1 MTLRELFESKL
12 VELKM
17 SPSNIRA
24 LAAQIQA
31 TVGIEFEM
39 IVKGYRS
46 DNDGSEQPARSFDDI
61 EDFFGDE
68 NSSRTLNRVIT
79 SLTEKYASWV
89 RDEVQN
95 EWDSAQGEQWFVEW
109 LEENVQDS
117 YIIGA
122 LNLEPGEPINYQDF
136 AEHCRTEDTYWYDQ
150 AFVEYAEYQQDRNH
164 KLSQAKFLEE
174 HNLDTMG
181 AVYEQ
186 YQQSFLAMPSDIDQ
200 ETYDRVASSVE
211 SLLDKKTVAS
221 DQYHGA
227 GRGPGTYIVEPDSSI
242 SPDNEYQDLAV
253 EIVGPPQSVTEA
265 LADYRKIRSWAI
277 FRDHYTNSSTG
288 LHINI
293 SIPGYRED
301 RIDYLKLLLLSGDEH
316 ILKQFGRQHSS
327 YASNALK
334 RIKNNIEAIQ
344 DPTKSVAELKLNL
357 DELAKKYTKQYMGQS
372 HLSVVIKLNRI
383 EVRSPGGNWLKFDP
397 DIIENTVYRYIVALD
412 AAMNPA
418 KYREDYL
425 KKLYQVLD
433 PGMEPVHQQVFKFY
447 AGAISKSE
455 FKQLM
460 QIKYKSGLA
469 KPAHP
474 VTETEMV
481 AELFDRPL
489 VHSPLKW
496 DGANRVAWFYV
507 DDMTYVFLAKDQ
519 STWNIE
525 FFLVNSQP
533 DAETMAKYPWGINAW
548 RQIKPKLEEFGTTA
562 MTQTGNSF
570 KVISTVVDLFI
581 MFLSE
586 EHPKEIQFSA
596 KTQEKGRIKLY
607 RRLASQAA
615 TEFNYRAQEYQGKR
629 LITWKLIRL

>member
-1 MTLRELFESKL
+1 MNLRELFEPNL
-12 VELKM
+12 TELNM
-17 SPSNIRA
+17 SPTNLRS
-24 LAAQIQA
+24 LAAKTRA

-39 IVKGYRS
+39 IVKGYHS
-46 DNDGSEQPARSFDDI
+46 ANDGSKQPARSFDDI
-61 EDFFGDE
+61 EEFFSDA
-68 NSSRTLNRVIT
+68 NSSRTMNRVMA
-79 SLTEKYASWV
+79 SLTEEYDSWV

-95 EWDSAQGEQWFVEW
+95 EWDSVQGEQWFVDW

-117 YIIGA
+117 YIINA
-122 LNLEPGEPINYQDF
+122 LNLEPGDSINYQDF
-136 AEHCRTEDTYWYDQ
+136 AEHCRTADSYWYNQ
-150 AFVEYAEYQQDRNH
+150 GFEEYVEYQHHNPN
-164 KLSQAKFLEE
+164 LSQAKFLKE

-200 ETYDRVASSVE
+200 ETYDLVASSVE

-227 GRGPGTYIVEPDSSI
+227 ERESDTYIVEPDSSI

-277 FRDHYTNSSTG
+277 LRDHYTNSSTG

-316 ILKQFGRQHSS
+316 ILKQFGRQNSE
-327 YASNALK
+327 YAQNALE
-334 RIKNNIEAIQ
+334 RIKDNIEANQ

-357 DELAKKYTKQYMGQS
+357 DELAKKYTKQYMGRA

-433 PGMEPVHQQVFKFY
+433 PGIEPVHQQVFKFY
-447 AGAISKSE
+447 AGAISKPE

-460 QIKYKSGLA
+460 QIKYKTGLT
-469 KPAHP
+469 KPAQP
-474 VTETEMV
+474 GT
-481 AELFDRPL
+481 P
-489 VHSPLKW
+489 
-496 DGANRVAWFYV
+496 G
-507 DDMTYVFLAKDQ
+507 Q
-519 STWNIE
+519 S
-525 FFLVNSQP
+525 
-533 DAETMAKYPWGINAW
+533 
-548 RQIKPKLEEFGTTA
+548 
-562 MTQTGNSF
+562 QTP
-570 KVISTVVDLFI
+570 
-581 MFLSE
+581 E
-586 EHPKEIQFSA
+586 Q
-596 KTQEKGRIKLY
+596 
-607 RRLASQAA
+607 
-615 TEFNYRAQEYQGKR
+615 
-629 LITWKLIRL
+629 

>member
-1 MTLRELFESKL
+1 MNLRELFESKL

-24 LAAQIQA
+24 LAAQTQA

-39 IVKGYRS
+39 IVKGYHS
-46 DNDGSEQPARSFDDI
+46 ANDSSKQPARSFDDI
-61 EDFFGDE
+61 EEFFSDA
-68 NSSRTLNRVIT
+68 NSSRTMNRVMA
-79 SLTEKYASWV
+79 SLTEEYDSWV

-95 EWDSAQGEQWFVEW
+95 EWDSVQGEQWFVDW

-117 YIIGA
+117 YIINA
-122 LNLEPGEPINYQDF
+122 LNLEPGDSINYQDF
-136 AEHCRTEDTYWYDQ
+136 AEHCRTADSYWYNQ
-150 AFVEYAEYQQDRNH
+150 GFEEYVEYQHHNPN
-164 KLSQAKFLEE
+164 LSQAKFLKE

-200 ETYDRVASSVE
+200 ETYDLVASSVE

-227 GRGPGTYIVEPDSSI
+227 ERESDTYIVEPDSSI

-277 FRDHYTNSSTG
+277 LRDHYTNSSTG

-316 ILKQFGRQHSS
+316 ILKQFGRQNSK
-327 YASNALK
+327 YAQNALE
-334 RIKNNIEAIQ
+334 RIKDNIEDNQ

-357 DELAKKYTKQYMGQS
+357 DELAKKYTKQYMGRA

-433 PGMEPVHQQVFKFY
+433 PGIEPVHQQVFKFY
-447 AGAISKSE
+447 AGAISKPE

-460 QIKYKSGLA
+460 QIKYKTGLT
-469 KPAHP
+469 KPAQP
-474 VTETEMV
+474 GT
-481 AELFDRPL
+481 P
-489 VHSPLKW
+489 
-496 DGANRVAWFYV
+496 G
-507 DDMTYVFLAKDQ
+507 Q
-519 STWNIE
+519 S
-525 FFLVNSQP
+525 
-533 DAETMAKYPWGINAW
+533 
-548 RQIKPKLEEFGTTA
+548 
-562 MTQTGNSF
+562 QTP
-570 KVISTVVDLFI
+570 
-581 MFLSE
+581 E
-586 EHPKEIQFSA
+586 Q
-596 KTQEKGRIKLY
+596 
-607 RRLASQAA
+607 
-615 TEFNYRAQEYQGKR
+615 
-629 LITWKLIRL
+629 

>member
-61 EDFFGDE
+61 EDFFGDG

-79 SLTEKYASWV
+79 SLTEEYASWV

-95 EWDSAQGEQWFVEW
+95 EWVSAQGEQWFVEW
-109 LEENVQDS
+109 LEENVRDS

-136 AEHCRTEDTYWYDQ
+136 AEHCRAEDTYWYDQ

-334 RIKNNIEAIQ
+334 RIKNNIQAIQ

-372 HLSVVIKLNRI
+372 QLSVVIKLNRI

-447 AGAISKSE
+447 AGAISKPE

-469 KPAHP
+469 KPAQP
-474 VTETEMV
+474 RT
-481 AELFDRPL
+481 P
-489 VHSPLKW
+489 
-496 DGANRVAWFYV
+496 
-507 DDMTYVFLAKDQ
+507 
-519 STWNIE
+519 
-525 FFLVNSQP
+525 SQP
-533 DAETMAKYPWGINAW
+533 
-548 RQIKPKLEEFGTTA
+548 
-562 MTQTGNSF
+562 QTP
-570 KVISTVVDLFI
+570 
-581 MFLSE
+581 E
-586 EHPKEIQFSA
+586 Q
-596 KTQEKGRIKLY
+596 
-607 RRLASQAA
+607 
-615 TEFNYRAQEYQGKR
+615 
-629 LITWKLIRL
+629 

>member
-1 MTLRELFESKL
+1 MNLRELFESKL

-24 LAAQIQA
+24 LAAQTQA

-39 IVKGYRS
+39 IVKGYHS
-46 DNDGSEQPARSFDDI
+46 ANDGSKQPARSFDDI
-61 EDFFGDE
+61 EEFFSDA
-68 NSSRTLNRVIT
+68 NSSRTMNRVMA
-79 SLTEKYASWV
+79 SLTEEYDSWV

-95 EWDSAQGEQWFVEW
+95 EWDSVQGEQWFVDW

-117 YIIGA
+117 YIINA
-122 LNLEPGEPINYQDF
+122 LNLEPGDSINYQDF
-136 AEHCRTEDTYWYDQ
+136 AEHCRTADSYWYNQ
-150 AFVEYAEYQQDRNH
+150 GFEEYMEYQQDHNPN
-164 KLSQAKFLEE
+164 LSQAKFLKE

-200 ETYDRVASSVE
+200 ETYDLVASSVE

-227 GRGPGTYIVEPDSSI
+227 ERESDTYIVEPDSSI

-277 FRDHYTNSSTG
+277 LRDHYTNSSTG

-316 ILKQFGRQHSS
+316 ILKQFGRQNSE
-327 YASNALK
+327 YAQNALN
-334 RIKNNIEAIQ
+334 RIKDNIEANQ

-357 DELAKKYTKQYMGQS
+357 DELAKKYTKQYMGRS

-447 AGAISKSE
+447 AGAISKPE

-460 QIKYKSGLA
+460 QIKYKTGLA
-469 KPAHP
+469 KPAQP
-474 VTETEMV
+474 RT
-481 AELFDRPL
+481 P
-489 VHSPLKW
+489 
-496 DGANRVAWFYV
+496 G
-507 DDMTYVFLAKDQ
+507 Q
-519 STWNIE
+519 S
-525 FFLVNSQP
+525 
-533 DAETMAKYPWGINAW
+533 
-548 RQIKPKLEEFGTTA
+548 
-562 MTQTGNSF
+562 QTP
-570 KVISTVVDLFI
+570 
-581 MFLSE
+581 E
-586 EHPKEIQFSA
+586 Q
-596 KTQEKGRIKLY
+596 
-607 RRLASQAA
+607 
-615 TEFNYRAQEYQGKR
+615 
-629 LITWKLIRL
+629 

>member
-1 MTLRELFESKL
+1 MNLRELFESKL

-24 LAAQIQA
+24 LAAQTQA

-39 IVKGYRS
+39 IVKGYHS
-46 DNDGSEQPARSFDDI
+46 ANDGSKQPARSFDDI
-61 EDFFGDE
+61 EEFFSDA
-68 NSSRTLNRVIT
+68 NSSRTMNRVMA
-79 SLTEKYASWV
+79 SLTEEYDSWV

-95 EWDSAQGEQWFVEW
+95 EWDSVQGEQWFVDW

-117 YIIGA
+117 YIINA
-122 LNLEPGEPINYQDF
+122 LNLEPGDSINYQDF
-136 AEHCRTEDTYWYDQ
+136 AEHCRTADSYWYNQ
-150 AFVEYAEYQQDRNH
+150 GFEEYVEYQHHNPN
-164 KLSQAKFLEE
+164 LSQAKFLKE

-200 ETYDRVASSVE
+200 ETYDLVASSVE

-227 GRGPGTYIVEPDSSI
+227 ERESDTYIVEPDSSI

-277 FRDHYTNSSTG
+277 LRDHYTNSSTG

-316 ILKQFGRQHSS
+316 ILKQFGRQNSE
-327 YASNALK
+327 YAQNALE
-334 RIKNNIEAIQ
+334 RIKDNIEANQ

-357 DELAKKYTKQYMGQS
+357 DELAKKYTKQYMGRA

-433 PGMEPVHQQVFKFY
+433 PGIEPVHQQVFKFY
-447 AGAISKSE
+447 AGAISKPE

-460 QIKYKSGLA
+460 QIKYKTGLT
-469 KPAHP
+469 KPAQP
-474 VTETEMV
+474 RT
-481 AELFDRPL
+481 P
-489 VHSPLKW
+489 
-496 DGANRVAWFYV
+496 
-507 DDMTYVFLAKDQ
+507 
-519 STWNIE
+519 
-525 FFLVNSQP
+525 SQP
-533 DAETMAKYPWGINAW
+533 
-548 RQIKPKLEEFGTTA
+548 
-562 MTQTGNSF
+562 QTP
-570 KVISTVVDLFI
+570 
-581 MFLSE
+581 E
-586 EHPKEIQFSA
+586 Q
-596 KTQEKGRIKLY
+596 
-607 RRLASQAA
+607 
-615 TEFNYRAQEYQGKR
+615 
-629 LITWKLIRL
+629 